1 MNESEALN
9 WTSIVLFVAVGF
21 LAQIVDGALG
31 MAYKATT
38 SAVLLSLGLP
48 PAVVSGSVHAAS
60 SFTSFASGLAHW
72 HLGNVDR
79 KLMLRL
85 LVPGTIGGAS
95 GAFILTGIPGVLLRP
110 WISAYLMLL
119 GAFILW
125 RAIRVPR
132 KSASGEPRG
141 VAPLGFVG
149 GLCDAVG
156 GGGWGPIVTT
166 TLIGNGVAPRA
177 AIGSVNAAECFVSVT
192 IAGTLLATV
201 GLSMWPIIAALV
213 AGGLVAAPLAAL
225 ATKHLDERLLMVGL
239 GLVILLISGRTLIQ
253 VLACPV

>member
-1 MNESEALN
+1 MIDGGTLTWNYIA
-9 WTSIVLFVAVGF
+9 FFFAVGF

-31 MAYKATT
+31 MAYKVTT
-38 SAVLLSLGLP
+38 SAVLLGLGLP

-85 LVPGTIGGAS
+85 LVPGAIGGAC
-95 GAFILTGIPGVLLRP
+95 GAFLLSSIPGALLKP
-110 WISAYLMLL
+110 WISAYLMGL
-119 GAFILW
+119 GGYILW
-125 RAIRVPR
+125 RAMQGPR
-132 KSASGEPRG
+132 KSVAGVPRG
-141 VAPLGFVG
+141 VVPLGFAG

-166 TLIGNGVAPRA
+166 TLVGNGVSPRF
-177 AIGSVNAAECFVSVT
+177 AIGSANAAECFVTIT

-225 ATKHLDERLLMVGL
+225 ATKHLDEKILMIAL
-239 GLVILLISGRTLIQ
+239 GLVILLISGRTL
-253 VLACPV
+253 VLAFL